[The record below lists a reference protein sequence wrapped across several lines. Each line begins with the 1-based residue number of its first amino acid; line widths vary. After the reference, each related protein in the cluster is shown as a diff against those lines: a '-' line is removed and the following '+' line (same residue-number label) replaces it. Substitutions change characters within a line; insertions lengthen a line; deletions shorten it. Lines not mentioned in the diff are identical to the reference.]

1 MQYAIIQLVGKQ
13 FKVSV
18 GDEIT
23 TDKLEIEPE
32 KTLSINDVL
41 FVGDDQNADALQ
53 IGTPTVAKATV
64 TLKALNQHR
73 GEKIRVLKYKSK
85 SRYRKVQGHKQH
97 LTTLS
102 VTDIK
107 LA

>member
-23 TDKLEIEPE
+23 TDKIEIEPE
-32 KTLSINDVL
+32 NSMTVSDVL
-41 FVGDDQNADALQ
+41 FIGDDEKVDSLK
-53 IGTPTVAKATV
+53 IGTPTVAKASV
-64 TLKALNQHR
+64 TLKAVDQHR
-73 GEKIRVLKYKSK
+73 GKKIRVLKYKSK

-97 LTTLS
+97 LTTLE
-102 VTDIK
+102 VTGIK